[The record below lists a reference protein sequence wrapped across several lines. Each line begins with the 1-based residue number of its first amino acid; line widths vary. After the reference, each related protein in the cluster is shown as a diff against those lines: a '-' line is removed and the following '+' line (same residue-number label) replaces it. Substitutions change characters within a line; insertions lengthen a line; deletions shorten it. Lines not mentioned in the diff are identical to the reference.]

1 LRPVDGCQQMEQL
14 AFVVLIDFLIFDRS
28 SVMVRRELF
37 DVVWGFLHELDRVV
51 AERMIMNR

>member
-1 LRPVDGCQQMEQL
+1 MEQL